1 MNKTHSINTKFY
13 CLSILIIGLVGII
26 LGIAVWQFAYDWLSV
41 FIIILLV
48 AVGVLGVVEFFLIV
62 FLKGQAVLK
71 VLIGGLLAIFS
82 FFVPITNQRINH
94 LTPIATGEALVSLHI
109 EPTKIINKGKLNKS
123 LMFGF
128 GGQALRLIE
137 DNRKHHKRIMKL
149 VDFEP
154 YGKDGLITTIYLKY
168 KLAPFEGLLGTP
180 IGTVGKYKIMA
191 IDLLMLPAGTKVTG
205 GKGFM
210 TFNAS
215 KRYDFEIEKQKV
227 RKVPTSIYVNIESKS
242 AFED

>member
-13 CLSILIIGLVGII
+13 CFSILIIGLVGII
-26 LGIAVWQFAYDWLSV
+26 LGILVWRFTYDWLSV

-48 AVGVLGVVEFFLIV
+48 AVGVLGVVEFLLIV
-62 FLKGQAVLK
+62 FFKRQNVLK

-94 LTPIATGEALVSLHI
+94 LTPIATGEAVVSLHI

-123 LMFGF
+123 LIFGF

-137 DNRKHHKRIMKL
+137 DNRKHYRSIMNL
-149 VDFEP
+149 VDFET
-154 YGKDGLITTIYLKY
+154 YGNEGLITTIHLQY
-168 KLAPFEGLLGTP
+168 KLHPFEGLLGTP
-180 IGTVGKYKIMA
+180 ISTVDKYKVMA
-191 IDLLMLPAGTKVTG
+191 IDLRMLPAGTKVTG

-210 TFNAS
+210 TINAS
-215 KRYDFEIEKQKV
+215 KRYEFVIEKQKV
-227 RKVPTSIYVNIESKS
+227 REVPTSIYVNIQARSD
-242 AFED
+242 FED